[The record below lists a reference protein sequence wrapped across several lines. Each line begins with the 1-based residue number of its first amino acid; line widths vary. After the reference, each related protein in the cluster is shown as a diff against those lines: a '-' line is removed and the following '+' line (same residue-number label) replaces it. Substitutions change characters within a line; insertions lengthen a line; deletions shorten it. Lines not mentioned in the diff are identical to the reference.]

1 MRGGWPGTGVCPAN
15 GEGPVWGHTPSLAHP
30 RFWVPGAPGNTAG
43 PCPAFL
49 LQLPGPPA
57 PRPGLSR
64 VSTGP
69 AAREECQVSPR
80 APVGGVSWC
89 PISAPAIWAG
99 PVFVEP
105 GSRTVTMGGNNS
117 SRNPSELDPTLL
129 SAGHFHARDLTRL
142 PQTPRQAGPAR
153 LVAPAWSHI
162 PVTGLLR
169 SGP

>member
-1 MRGGWPGTGVCPAN
+1 M
-15 GEGPVWGHTPSLAHP
+15 GPHP
-30 RFWVPGAPGNTAG
+30 FSGSPQILGAR
-43 PCPAFL
+43 CSW
-49 LQLPGPPA
+49 QHC
-57 PRPGLSR
+57 RP
-64 VSTGP
+64 VSGFP
-69 AAREECQVSPR
+69 FAAPR
-80 APVGGVSWC
+80 APSPQARAVKSLHWPCCQGGV
-89 PISAPAIWAG
+89 PGEPAGTGGRGVLVPHISPAIWAG

-153 LVAPAWSHI
+153 LVAPAWSRI